1 MNKKVLI
8 TYLVVNLIFYLSA
21 ILVFSLMDF
30 SKLSFR
36 IALLII
42 GSSAVINLIL
52 IAFFEYKINKYK
64 AKKFS
69 LILHGT
75 IGVISVAGIY
85 ILNYADNYDEYK
97 LIYILSI
104 LGALILSIIV
114 FTTLNYL
121 VKEKPKKVP
130 VNKSLNK

>member
-1 MNKKVLI
+1 M
-8 TYLVVNLIFYLSA
+8 A
-21 ILVFSLMDF
+21 F

-121 VKEKPKKVP
+121 VKEKPKKAP
-130 VNKSLNK
+130 VNKPLNK